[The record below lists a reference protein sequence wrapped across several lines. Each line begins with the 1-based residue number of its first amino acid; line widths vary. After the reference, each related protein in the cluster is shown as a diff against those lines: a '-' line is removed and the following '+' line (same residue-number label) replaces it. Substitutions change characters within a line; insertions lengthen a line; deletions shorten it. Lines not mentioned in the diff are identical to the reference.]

1 MSGADLV
8 PASRRVLAVVSRFK
22 WSHID
27 YLHALAKEVDLRVVW
42 SGVGHAGASEQAIK
56 EGLPAESIG
65 SIDVDGASAVGERLV
80 AAIATHDAETL
91 HVMYYEH
98 EQLTTLA
105 RDVAGGSRRL
115 IWECRDPLTTL
126 RGAGPESAEW
136 RDEAAA
142 LAAADGHILVSEAL
156 RDYLERCHAV
166 DLTSAL
172 IVPHAF
178 ARRNAGPLAPK
189 LSTADGR
196 THIALVGT
204 ADSQPDE
211 GRYYGNIIRRLV
223 GMGFVVH
230 SHFHEIEGVPLDEYR
245 DLAAELPDYEFHS
258 TEVFRAGHDLS
269 TVMSQYDLMGVF
281 HELAAPRHNESATLA
296 VCVPTKAVSAWLHGA
311 IPIVTF
317 RHYGGLAELVDRLGV
332 GFVVD
337 DWHEVGGLVGDW
349 PRIRTATGACIA
361 HRDEFT
367 HEFQA
372 ARVAAYYE
380 A

>member
-1 MSGADLV
+1 VTSGNGHA
-8 PASRRVLAVVSRFK
+8 PQRVLAVVSRFK

-27 YLHALAKEVDLRVVW
+27 YLLALAQEVDLRVVW
-42 SGVGHAGASEQAIK
+42 SGVGHEGAPEQAIK
-56 EGLPAESIG
+56 EGLRAESIG
-65 SIDVDGASAVGERLV
+65 SIFVDGEPFVEDRLA
-80 AAIATHDAETL
+80 AAIAAHDPAVV

-98 EQLTTLA
+98 ERLTILA
-105 RDVAGGSRRL
+105 RRAAGLTRRL

-126 RGAGPESAEW
+126 RGAGPGSPEW
-136 RDEAAA
+136 RDEDSAI
-142 LAAADGHILVSEAL
+142 AAADGHILVSDAL
-156 RDYLERCHAV
+156 RGYLERCHGV
-166 DLTSAL
+166 DLATAL

-189 LSTADGR
+189 LSASDGR

-204 ADSQPDE
+204 ADAQPDE
-211 GRYYGNIIRRLV
+211 GRYYGNIIGRLV
-223 GMGFVVH
+223 GLGFVVH
-230 SHFHEIEGVPLDEYR
+230 SHFHEIDGVSLDGYR
-245 DLAAELPDYEFHS
+245 DLADELSDYHFHS

-269 TVMSQYDLMGVF
+269 TVMSAYDLMGVF
-281 HELAAPRHNESATLA
+281 HELQAPKHNESATLA

-311 IPIVTF
+311 IPIATF
-317 RHYGGLAELVDRLGV
+317 SHYGGLVEQIERLGV

-337 DWHEVGGLVGDW
+337 DWADLGNLVGDW
-349 PRIRTATGACIA
+349 SRIAAATEACIA

-367 HEFQA
+367 HEYQA